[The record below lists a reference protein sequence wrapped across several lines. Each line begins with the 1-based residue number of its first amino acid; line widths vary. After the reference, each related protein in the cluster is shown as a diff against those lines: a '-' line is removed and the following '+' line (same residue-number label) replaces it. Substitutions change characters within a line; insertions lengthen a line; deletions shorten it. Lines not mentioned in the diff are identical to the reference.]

1 MSHQGASGI
10 FSLIITLL
18 LIIPTLP
25 YGLMRWFLDY
35 IPIELSHLVPQL
47 KEAKS
52 ADMILLW

>member
-1 MSHQGASGI
+1 
-10 FSLIITLL
+10 LIITLL

-52 ADMILLW
+52 ADMVLLW